1 MTTPGP
7 FPIPV
12 SGSSSRKTLPEG
24 VKADLG
30 KPPMHLLDPY
40 ALEEVSKVLAFGA
53 AKYELHNWRKGI
65 KLSRLLS
72 AMLRHTFAF
81 LRGEDI
87 DKESGLPHMAHALC
101 CGMFILWLH
110 KERPDYD
117 DRWKND

>member
-1 MTTPGP
+1 MTVNGP

-12 SGSSSRKTLPEG
+12 SGTASRKPLREG
-24 VKADLG
+24 VKADSE
-30 KPPMHLLDPY
+30 KPPMDLLDPY
-40 ALEEVSKVLAFGA
+40 ALEEVAKVLAFGA
-53 AKYELHNWRKGI
+53 KKYEPHNWRKGI
-65 KLSRLLS
+65 RLSRLLA

-81 LRGEDI
+81 LRGEDL